1 MSADHLSIGTQSV
14 YPCVDKHVC
23 IGCAEILGHA
33 FLPLPDPVAR
43 VSPSIRHRMHFDHTL
58 KKLGGQGQ
66 GKSGELS
73 TARKSR
79 GLAPAHGLT
88 PPCSTFEVPHSLSDG
103 RGKGN

>member
-1 MSADHLSIGTQSV
+1 MHRMLRDPGSHS
-14 YPCVDKHVC
+14 
-23 IGCAEILGHA
+23 
-33 FLPLPDPVAR
+33 LPLPGPMAR
-43 VSPSIRHRMHFDHTL
+43 VSPSIRDRMHFDHTL

-88 PPCSTFEVPHSLSDG
+88 PPCSTFEVPHSISDG